1 MVEDIVRSAV
11 LQSLRNDRKLE
22 DGPQTDPPNGCETPQ
37 TGNVNET
44 DAEHTSV
51 PSSSSKDLEN
61 GFDVKNITPAGK
73 PKRRRGPAPDANWI
87 NLRAKIGAVSKKH
100 HGSGEFP
107 KPNLKKRQAAKTK
120 SNRSE
125 EDGELNA
132 DKRSPNAENFSAF
145 MPRAVRV
152 DASPT
157 NVVALDCEMVGVG
170 PDGRTDALARVS
182 VVNYAGDVLYDTFV
196 KPGEAVVDYRTR
208 WSGVRAED
216 VSDDSSA
223 VDLYKAQEIV
233 GGLLKGRIVV
243 GHAIKND
250 FRVLKI
256 AHPWNQIRDTSEF
269 YKRLWKRHRRNRP
282 ALRMLVAQVLGVDT
296 FQKSEHD
303 SCEDARAALALYKKN
318 AKEWERLIRDRRMN
332 KSKLRPKKRESE

>member
-11 LQSLRNDRKLE
+11 LQSLRNDRELE
-22 DGPQTDPPNGCETPQ
+22 DGPQADSPNDCEIAQ
-37 TGNVNET
+37 TGNVNEPE
-44 DAEHTSV
+44 AKHTSV

-61 GFDVKNITPAGK
+61 GSDAQNITLKGK
-73 PKRRRGPAPDANWI
+73 PKRKRGPAPDANWI
-87 NLRAKIGAVSKKH
+87 NLRAKIGAVGKKH
-100 HGSGEFP
+100 HGSGE
-107 KPNLKKRQAAKTK
+107 LTKRNQKMRQNVKTK
-120 SNRSE
+120 MRHGE
-125 EDGELNA
+125 ESGHLNA
-132 DKRSPNAENFSAF
+132 DKHSSDAGNFSAF

-152 DASPT
+152 DANPT
-157 NVVALDCEMVGVG
+157 NIVALDCEMVGVG

-182 VVNYAGDVLYDTFV
+182 VVNYAGDVLYDAFV

-216 VSDDSSA
+216 ISDDSTA
-223 VDLYKAQEIV
+223 VDLYKAQETV

-256 AHPWNQIRDTSEF
+256 AHPWHQIRDTSEF

-296 FQKSEHD
+296 FQNSEHD

-318 AKEWERLIRDRRMN
+318 AKEWEKLIRDRRFN
-332 KSKLRPKKRESE
+332 KSKLRPKKESE